1 MEDLRHV
8 MRIIDENSVKL
19 PEGDY
24 LEICNR
30 LQNIFRNREV
40 KEMTPI
46 VDYEHFEIYMEGVTD
61 TALDYFYDRYYSES
75 LDRDIEFLMY
85 QKRYLESEINCM
97 KPLKRITKFTKYHAI
112 RHYCQMHEI
121 VLEQYS
127 PEFLKKHHDEYG
139 FDIGCPGESFNTGL
153 QKLYRSYLMIENHYR
168 NLYRVALEKKI
179 EKIVGWIDNF
189 DDM

>member
-75 LDRDIEFLMY
+75 LDRDIEFLM
-85 QKRYLESEINCM
+85 
-97 KPLKRITKFTKYHAI
+97 
-112 RHYCQMHEI
+112 
-121 VLEQYS
+121 
-127 PEFLKKHHDEYG
+127 
-139 FDIGCPGESFNTGL
+139 
-153 QKLYRSYLMIENHYR
+153 
-168 NLYRVALEKKI
+168 
-179 EKIVGWIDNF
+179 
-189 DDM
+189 